1 MRHRLLRERQGL
13 ERLAKSRVMTEPQAY
28 FQDKN
33 LYLDHLSQRLGSS
46 MTGRLFQLRV
56 RSAALDKDLHR
67 GLEKCLS
74 GKQERFARL
83 AAALDA
89 MSPLK
94 VLGRGYSIAQK
105 GDGRVI
111 SSVRSVQP
119 GERFSLRLS
128 DGSLKCIVEET
139 EREEH

>member
-1 MRHRLLRERQGL
+1 
-13 ERLAKSRVMTEPQAY
+13 
-28 FQDKN
+28 
-33 LYLDHLSQRLGSS
+33 

-105 GDGRVI
+105 GDGGVI
-111 SSVRSVQP
+111 SSVRSVQS

-128 DGSLKCIVEET
+128 DGSLTCRVEGT
-139 EREEH
+139 EEENSKG